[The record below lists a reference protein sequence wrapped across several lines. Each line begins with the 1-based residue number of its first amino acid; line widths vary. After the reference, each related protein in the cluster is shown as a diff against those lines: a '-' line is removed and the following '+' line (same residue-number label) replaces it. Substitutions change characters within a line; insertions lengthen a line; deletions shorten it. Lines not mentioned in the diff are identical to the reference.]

1 MGSDLGYESTNN
13 EILEMVKALQITIN
27 DANISE
33 EKIRTPRE
41 NQDKDKQPMCAR
53 ESRRDMTLK

>member
-1 MGSDLGYESTNN
+1 MNVQNN

-41 NQDKDKQPMCAR
+41 NQDKDKQSMCAR